1 MRKGGNAR
9 SENRVD
15 AFRFRSCAGNSGLPV
30 AENARVAFRKL
41 SGGTSLEFSA
51 CDGSADS
58 ENGAACEENLCL
70 AARRK
75 RTRDFLERGELCPP
89 PFSACRLGVFHVFSG
104 NLAGSGRNI
113 LHGKG
118 SLPSQ
123 GDSCR
128 FADVLLSAA
137 RARRLAIEF
146 SRGSL
151 SRSVCARR
159 PSLDRFCR
167 SWTGNSLPGNERNE
181 KEASRRNSGKNAF
194 SGRSL
199 EGGPCAPVL
208 LRTFAWRNG
217 LFLADGFLLALS
229 AFSLLSA
236 ELARRRKMSTRGLAM
251 NRFGIFLAL
260 AACLLAGCRSD
271 RESLCDL
278 ELQRM
283 EFRGHSPVAVNL
295 YDSSSVWSRL
305 PAAWRL
311 GGYFVREMAEVDF
324 ASVPGDTLCIRIL
337 EFTDDVSALAF
348 YLNSGLVQET
358 LPVVVGNFR
367 EIAMRSGRRLF
378 VFRYGILRNYGRAEL
393 ERYVQA
399 FPGYRSGLPQEFLSL
414 PFSQRVSGET
424 SIQVRNFLGVP
435 ADFPMLVQGYR
446 GDDVSWNAARSWK
459 YVSPDSW
466 RAWVLGLQRKS
477 PDVSIAADTVRF
489 DAGAGT
495 FGMALRLPFGRVV
508 CVWGYLSA
516 ETLQKRFESVARS
529 VYDSPE

>member
-1 MRKGGNAR
+1 
-9 SENRVD
+9 
-15 AFRFRSCAGNSGLPV
+15 
-30 AENARVAFRKL
+30 
-41 SGGTSLEFSA
+41 
-51 CDGSADS
+51 
-58 ENGAACEENLCL
+58 
-70 AARRK
+70 
-75 RTRDFLERGELCPP
+75 
-89 PFSACRLGVFHVFSG
+89 
-104 NLAGSGRNI
+104 
-113 LHGKG
+113 
-118 SLPSQ
+118 
-123 GDSCR
+123 
-128 FADVLLSAA
+128 
-137 RARRLAIEF
+137 
-146 SRGSL
+146 
-151 SRSVCARR
+151 
-159 PSLDRFCR
+159 
-167 SWTGNSLPGNERNE
+167 
-181 KEASRRNSGKNAF
+181 
-194 SGRSL
+194 
-199 EGGPCAPVL
+199 
-208 LRTFAWRNG
+208 
-217 LFLADGFLLALS
+217 
-229 AFSLLSA
+229 
-236 ELARRRKMSTRGLAM
+236 M

-271 RESLCDL
+271 RETLCDL

-414 PFSQRVSGET
+414 PFSRRVSGET
-424 SIQVRNFLGVP
+424 SIQVRNFLGIP

-477 PDVSIAADTVRF
+477 QDVSIAADTVRF

-495 FGMALRLPFGRVV
+495 FGMALRLPGGRVV

-516 ETLQKRFESVARS
+516 ETLQNRFESVARS